1 MLHANC
7 WLHFPEMDYSS
18 YVTWNDFF
26 PTIVLDT
33 GLNKIILF
41 LKPQKHL
48 NHKEKK
54 DEYKETG
61 KKTTLELTLKH
72 LLVDWFFV
80 CLFCFVF

>member
-1 MLHANC
+1 
-7 WLHFPEMDYSS
+7 MDYSS

-41 LKPQKHL
+41 LKHQKHL

-54 DEYKETG
+54 DEYG
-61 KKTTLELTLKH
+61 KKKMSIKKLEKKLP
-72 LLVDWFFV
+72 
-80 CLFCFVF
+80 